1 MDHLYPVAVVFNELL
16 CGTPSVLGRLEKLSG
31 CYDHTASR
39 YRSSV
44 LEPLL
49 GADGTHSACSIAH
62 RLVWNNWLRSSLQQQ
77 LADILVHFRSSPFPE
92 AAPVWTTVDLGGLQ
106 PLDAPEEEQKLAAA
120 NFGTNVSLLVR
131 QSQLASNA
139 AECSAPS
146 PDSCL
151 AHVLA
156 LIHQKYTDPLF
167 SLAALSTIAGISER
181 QIARLLRSHIDC
193 TFTEYVRR
201 LRVQTAQQLLLSPRA
216 TVRSICA
223 KVGYTDPRWFTQHFR
238 SLTGFTPLQYRKRTL
253 TSAVLS
259 APAMSDFA

>member
-16 CGTPSVLGRLEKLSG
+16 CGTPSILGRLEKLAG
-31 CYDHTASR
+31 CYDNTASR

-44 LEPLL
+44 LDAVL
-49 GADGTHSACSIAH
+49 GADGTHSACLIAH

-77 LADILVHFRSSPFPE
+77 LADILVHIRSSPFPE
-92 AAPVWTTVDLGGLQ
+92 PAPVWTTINMRGLQ

-120 NFGTNVSLLVR
+120 NFGAVVSLLFR
-131 QSQLASNA
+131 ESQLASNA
-139 AECSAPS
+139 AECSDPS
-146 PDSCL
+146 PHSCL
-151 AHVLA
+151 AHALT

-167 SLAALSTIAGISER
+167 SLAALSMVAGISER
-181 QIARLLRSHIDC
+181 QIARLLRSHLDC

-201 LRVQTAQQLLLSPRA
+201 LRVQTAQQLLLSSRA

-223 KVGYTDPRWFTQHFR
+223 KVGYADPRWFTQHFR

-253 TSAVLS
+253 ASAVLS
-259 APAMSDFA
+259 APDMSDFA